1 MVDDICKWFCPLV
14 LKHSAV
20 EKKKLGAKVRMD
32 NKAAWVIELGKGLPT
47 ISQLSHEQGLWI
59 Y

>member
-1 MVDDICKWFCPLV
+1 MILQVV
-14 LKHSAV
+14 LSFGTPTLSEAKR
-20 EKKKLGAKVRMD
+20 KKKTGQMN

-47 ISQLSHEQGLWI
+47 ISQLSNEQGLWI

>member
-1 MVDDICKWFCPLV
+1 MILQVV
-14 LKHSAV
+14 LSFGAPTLSEAKRKG
-20 EKKKLGAKVRMD
+20 KKTRQMN

-47 ISQLSHEQGLWI
+47 ISQLSNEQGLWI